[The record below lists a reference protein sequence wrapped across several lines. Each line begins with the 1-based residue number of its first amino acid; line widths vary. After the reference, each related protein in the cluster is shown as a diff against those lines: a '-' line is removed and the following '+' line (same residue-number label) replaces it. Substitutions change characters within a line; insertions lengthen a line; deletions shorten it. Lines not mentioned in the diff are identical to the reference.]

1 MEPSEA
7 LGIAAQVAV
16 GIAGFAGVVVVF
28 RSESVHA
35 WSPADKARLQL
46 LLYNSTLPLTYCM
59 AGVFLLSLKPPPLW
73 TWRACSGLASACLL
87 PFGVSTM
94 RKLRRI
100 SPDFA
105 AASFVSSAAS
115 ALGIFVLLLQFY
127 NAIFLNAFAPSMPR
141 SLHRSCSPSSNSC
154 V

>member
-1 MEPSEA
+1 M
-7 LGIAAQVAV
+7 AV
-16 GIAGFAGVVVVF
+16 GIAGVVVVF

-59 AGVFLLSLKPPPLW
+59 AGLLLLSLKPPPLW

-115 ALGIFVLLLQFY
+115 VLGIFVLLLQFY
-127 NAIFLNAFAPSMPR
+127 NGIFLNAFAPFYAAVVAQIVLAVFQFVRLILLPPTSR
-141 SLHRSCSPSSNSC
+141 
-154 V
+154 